1 MGGTLAIF
9 FIIMLKLV
17 HVITFL
23 FEINIRL
30 CF

>member
-17 HVITFL
+17 PMITFL
-23 FEINIRL
+23 LEINIRL